1 MGYVEPKLFQKKNGE
16 IFNVRTALP
25 EDAERL
31 LSFNKTIIRE
41 APYLLTTEEEFKL
54 TYDQQ
59 NNFLRQMEDGI
70 GKLAI
75 IAEYQGEIIGFLDF
89 HNGHKRRI
97 QHQGEFGMSVANK
110 HRNQGIGK
118 ALLTVL
124 LDWAKDTPLIEKVCL
139 EVFAANTNAIY
150 LYKKLGFIEEG
161 RKSKAIKF
169 DSESYHDLISM
180 AFFIKN

>member
-75 IAEYQGEIIGFLDF
+75 IAEY
-89 HNGHKRRI
+89 
-97 QHQGEFGMSVANK
+97 QGEFGMSVANK